1 MVGLQIFLNKKG
13 YKLSTDGKIGP
24 QTKKALKEY
33 IVKTF
38 YLNKYRFSPKMLV
51 WIRTDNKLSNTFDDF
66 VVLLVHNE
74 IELIFKATTT
84 AGDFY
89 IFNPITSGGIT
100 GTAITKPQQAKM
112 SHQFLSSFLGMQY
125 FRQQRPIKIYRDAN
139 KDRNLDTLT
148 ESFGMYGI
156 HLHHMGLGNLINNW
170 SAGCNGTSKSDWAK
184 ICSYFSEG
192 DWEDYTL
199 ID

>member
-13 YKLSTDGKIGP
+13 FKLSMDGKIGP

-38 YLNKYRFSPKMLV
+38 YLNNYRFSPKMLV
-51 WIRTDNKLSNTFDDF
+51 WIRTDNNLSNSFDHF
-66 VVLLVHNE
+66 VLLLIHNE

-112 SHQFLSSFLGMQY
+112 SHQF
-125 FRQQRPIKIYRDAN
+125 
-139 KDRNLDTLT
+139 
-148 ESFGMYGI
+148 
-156 HLHHMGLGNLINNW
+156 
-170 SAGCNGTSKSDWAK
+170 
-184 ICSYFSEG
+184 
-192 DWEDYTL
+192 
-199 ID
+199 

>member
-13 YKLSTDGKIGP
+13 YKLSTDGMIGP

-33 IVKTF
+33 ISKTF
-38 YLNKYRFSPKMLV
+38 NEKKYRSMGKMLV
-51 WIRTDNKLSNTFDDF
+51 WIRTDNKLTNTFDDY
-66 VVLLVHNE
+66 VVLMVLNE

-100 GTAITKPQQAKM
+100 GTAITKPQQQKNT
-112 SHQFLSSFLGMQY
+112 HQFLSSFLGMSY
-125 FRQQRPIKIYRDAN
+125 FRQQRPIKIYRDGN
-139 KDRNLDTLT
+139 KDRNLEIEL

-192 DWEDYTL
+192 EWVDYNL

>member
-13 YKLSTDGKIGP
+13 YKLSMDGKIGP

-38 YLNKYRFSPKMLV
+38 YLNNYRFSPVMLV

-100 GTAITKPQQAKM
+100 GTAITKPQQARM
-112 SHQFLSSFLGMQY
+112 SHQFLNSFLGMPY
-125 FRQQRPIKIYRDAN
+125 FRQQRPIKIYRDGN
-139 KDRNLDTLT
+139 KDRNLEIGL

-156 HLHHMGLGNLINNW
+156 HFHHMGLGNLINNW
-170 SAGCNGTSKSDWAK
+170 SAGCNGTSKKDWAK
-184 ICSYFSEG
+184 ICSYFFEG

>member
-33 IVKTF
+33 ISKTF
-38 YLNKYRFSPKMLV
+38 NEKKYRSMGKMLL

-66 VVLLVHNE
+66 VVLLLANE

-100 GTAITKPQQAKM
+100 GTAITKPQQQKNT
-112 SHQFLSSFLGMQY
+112 HQFLNSFLGMPY
-125 FRQQRPIKIYRDAN
+125 FRQQRPIKIYRDGN

-156 HLHHMGLGNLINNW
+156 HLHHMGIGNLINNW
-170 SAGCNGTSKSDWAK
+170 SAGCNGTSKSDWGK
-184 ICSYFSEG
+184 ICSYFNEG
-192 DWEDYTL
+192 EWLDYNL